1 MLHPYSVSWDAILKK
16 PYRYQPM
23 LLQMSQLSNQAAD
36 AAATTTSAAAAPET
50 SLSLLELLLKG
61 GPLMIPIVLLSI
73 LSLSIIIERWL
84 YIRKASASHPQLLPQ
99 IKDLIM
105 KGDLKAAAGI
115 CAGKTGVVAEI
126 LAKGISKVGK
136 PVESIEKSMEKT
148 ASIALLRVEK
158 RMGVLGIVA
167 GIAPM
172 LGFIGT
178 ISGVIKIFYNISVTD
193 NISIGI
199 IAGGLYEK
207 MITSGAGLIVGVI
220 AYAGYHYLNL
230 LIDRLVL
237 QIESESN
244 EFLDFLQQ

>member
-1 MLHPYSVSWDAILKK
+1 
-16 PYRYQPM
+16 M
-23 LLQMSQLSNQAAD
+23 LLQMSQLSNPSTD
-36 AAATTTSAAAAPET
+36 AVAQVAPTASPET
-50 SLSLLELLLKG
+50 SLSLLELLWKG
-61 GPLMIPIVLLSI
+61 GPLMIPIILLSI
-73 LSLSIIIERWL
+73 LSLSIIIERLL
-84 YIRKASASHPQLLPQ
+84 YIRKASAYHSKLMPQL
-99 IKDLIM
+99 KELIM
-105 KGDLKAAAGI
+105 KGDLKAAAGL
-115 CAGKTGVVAEI
+115 CASHTGVVAEI
-126 LAKGISKVGK
+126 LSKGISKVGK

-148 ASIALLRVEK
+148 ASVALLKVEK

-207 MITSGAGLIVGVI
+207 MITSGSGLVVGVI

-230 LIDRLVL
+230 LIDKLVL

-244 EFLDFLQQ
+244 DFLDFLQQ

>member
-1 MLHPYSVSWDAILKK
+1 MV
-16 PYRYQPM
+16 
-23 LLQMSQLSNQAAD
+23 
-36 AAATTTSAAAAPET
+36 
-50 SLSLLELLLKG
+50 
-61 GPLMIPIVLLSI
+61 PIVVLSI
-73 LSLSIIIERWL
+73 LSLSIIIERWIYL
-84 YIRKASASHPQLLPQ
+84 RKASAYHPQLLPQ

-105 KGDLKAAAGI
+105 KGDLKAASGV

-148 ASIALLRVEK
+148 ASVALLKVEK

-230 LIDRLVL
+230 LIDRLIL

-244 EFLDFLQQ
+244 DFLDFLQQ